1 MSMIVAG
8 YLQQKIVIILFYI
21 ARVRCL
27 CVYNNFGQHN
37 LTPVTPATKAMAHTA
52 YTRHVLSCMPRA
64 CPQPTRILKYL
75 NILQSNDT
83 RHNAAAQGMY

>member
-1 MSMIVAG
+1 MNMIVAS

-21 ARVRCL
+21 TRVCCL
-27 CVYNNFGQHN
+27 CVYNNLRQHS

-52 YTRHVLSCMPRA
+52 YTSHVLNCMFRA
-64 CPQPTRILKYL
+64 CLQPTTILKYS

-83 RHNAAAQGMY
+83 RHNVAVQGIY